1 MSIVIASN
9 CSTNAN
15 LQATAVQSNLVV
27 DRWMLGNIPMA
38 QLIQEYTDRSLT
50 NQYVTNCPEETPWY
64 TADGCIPCNETEYF
78 NLETQFCQECADY
91 DWPTHSCV
99 SDIGIMNETNGTNQ
113 MVSSGAKVA
122 APVKPG
128 TNPGAKNNTP
138 TNPAGKTPPGKNNS
152 QNAAHPANNTKP
164 AANKKP
170 AENATKPAAN
180 ATKPADNATHPAA
193 NATSSSANATHP
205 PANTSQP
212 A

>member
-1 MSIVIASN
+1 
-9 CSTNAN
+9 
-15 LQATAVQSNLVV
+15 
-27 DRWMLGNIPMA
+27 
-38 QLIQEYTDRSLT
+38 
-50 NQYVTNCPEETPWY
+50 
-64 TADGCIPCNETEYF
+64 
-78 NLETQFCQECADY
+78 
-91 DWPTHSCV
+91 
-99 SDIGIMNETNGTNQ
+99 MNETNGTNQ

-164 AANKKP
+164 AANAK
-170 AENATKPAAN
+170 
-180 ATKPADNATHPAA
+180 KPADNATHPAA